1 MGSAKRSK
9 KRKPIA
15 TPPESEEPVYDAT
28 ATMESGEESEETVYD
43 TAAGVESGEEMQ
55 EPEQQ
60 EEAGDEE
67 PVEAGNQENGA
78 NAQGLELGYCVVPS
92 EKRFLV
98 LHAFLKRKLSK
109 KVMVIFS
116 SCSSVKFHAELLGSL
131 QMECAAIHEKQKQK
145 KRAATFSNFCNSEKG
160 TLLCTNVAARGL
172 DIPGVD
178 YIVQYDPLNELQ
190 DYIHNVEH
198 TVRAEKGKGSVI
210 LFLLPQELEFLIS
223 LRAANICLTEYELHN
238 KNVPS
243 LQANFVSASFT
254 SVASFNPDFLYV
266 EEVATQ
272 YAEQEKIVGENYF
285 LHQLAQEAYR
295 SYILAYNSNAM
306 KETFNV
312 HGLNFKDVA
321 ASFSIRNPPKVNID
335 PESRDKKKVGGG
347 GKRHRINAAA

>member
-1 MGSAKRSK
+1 MSPTAATMGSAIR
-9 KRKPIA
+9 
-15 TPPESEEPVYDAT
+15 
-28 ATMESGEESEETVYD
+28 GEESEETVYD
-43 TAAGVESGEEMQ
+43 TAADVESGEEMQ
-55 EPEQQ
+55 ELEQQ

-67 PVEAGNQENGA
+67 PA
-78 NAQGLELGYCVVPS
+78 NAEGLHLGYCIVPS

-131 QMECAAIHEKQKQK
+131 QMECAGIHEKQKQK

-160 TLLCTNVAARGL
+160 ILLCTNVAARGL
-172 DIPGVD
+172 DIPDVD
-178 YIVQYDPLNELQ
+178 YIVQYDPLNKLQ
-190 DYIHNVEH
+190 DYIHNAEQ
-198 TVRAEKGKGSVI
+198 TARAEKGKGSVI

-223 LRAANICLTEYELHN
+223 LTAANIRLTEYELHN

-243 LQANFVSASFT
+243 LQSNF
-254 SVASFNPDFLYV
+254 
-266 EEVATQ
+266 
-272 YAEQEKIVGENYF
+272 EKIVGENYF

-306 KETFNV
+306 KKNFNV

-335 PESRDKKKVGGG
+335 PERRDKKKVGGG
-347 GKRHRINAAA
+347 GKRQRINAAA

>member
-1 MGSAKRSK
+1 MSPTAATMGSAKRSK

-67 PVEAGNQENGA
+67 PA

-243 LQANFVSASFT
+243 LQANF
-254 SVASFNPDFLYV
+254 
-266 EEVATQ
+266 
-272 YAEQEKIVGENYF
+272 EKIVGENYF